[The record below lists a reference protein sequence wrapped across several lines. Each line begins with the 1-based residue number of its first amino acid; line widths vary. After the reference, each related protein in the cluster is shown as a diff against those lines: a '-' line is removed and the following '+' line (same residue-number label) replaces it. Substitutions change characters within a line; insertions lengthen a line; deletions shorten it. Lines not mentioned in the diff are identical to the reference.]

1 MVYTRPSWPKRPPR
15 EPGPTHDPRPPSPT
29 FEYSEQGAIS
39 RRAANLAPS
48 LIRDIADSGIGQA
61 DIIPLWFGEGCWP
74 SPDVAVEAARRA
86 LAGGDHFYQ
95 PNSGKPELRE
105 ELSAYHRRIYGV
117 EIDPR
122 RITVTASGMQ
132 ALALVAQ
139 VLVDPGDRAVVVGPV
154 WPNIRETLR
163 ISGAFVVEHA
173 LRPAGGRWSLDVE
186 RLTDDIGDNTRLV
199 FINSPANPTGWTAT
213 PEELDAIIEHCRR
226 HKVWL
231 VADDA
236 YSRLCYGHRYAPC
249 ALTRTEPDDLVIS
262 VNTFSKAW
270 SMTGWRLGWMIAPA
284 DLEAPLAMLTEFNI
298 AGAPGFVQAAGIAA
312 LRDGEPD
319 VALLQQRLDA
329 LRPLVGE
336 HLMGI
341 AGLRYLEPEGAF
353 YSFFGVDGMT
363 DSVAAAKHI
372 LATCGVGLAPGRA
385 FGPHGEGHLRLCFA
399 QPPETLTTALERLAD
414 YFSNTAGIH

>member
-1 MVYTRPSWPKRPPR
+1 MVYARLFWPIRAPR
-15 EPGPTHDPRPPSPT
+15 EPEPEPDSPRSSPT
-29 FEYSEQGAIS
+29 FEYSEQGAVS
-39 RRAANLAPS
+39 RRATNLEPS
-48 LIRDIADSGIGQA
+48 LIRDIANAGIGRS
-61 DIIPLWFGEGCWP
+61 DVIPLWFGEGCWP
-74 SPDVAVEAARRA
+74 SPDIAVEAARRA
-86 LAGGDHFYQ
+86 LADGDHFYQ
-95 PNSGKPELRE
+95 PNSGKTELRE
-105 ELSAYHRRIYGV
+105 EISAYHRRIYGV
-117 EIDPR
+117 EIDPH

-139 VLVDPGDRAVVVGPV
+139 ALVDPGDRAVIIGPV

-173 LRPAGGRWSLDVE
+173 LRPDGGRWSLDVG
-186 RLTDDIGDNTRLV
+186 RFIDDIGERTRLV

-213 PEELDAIIEHCRR
+213 SDELDAVIEHCRR

-231 VADDA
+231 VTDDA
-236 YSRLCYGHRYAPC
+236 YSRLYYGNPYAPF
-249 ALTRTEPDDLVIS
+249 ALSRTEPDDLVIS

-270 SMTGWRLGWMIAPA
+270 SMTGWRLGWMTAPA
-284 DLEAPLAMLTEFNI
+284 ELEAPLAMLTEYNI

-319 VALLQQRLDA
+319 VALLQERLA
-329 LRPLVGE
+329 SLRPLVGQ
-336 HLMGI
+336 HLAGI
-341 AGLRYLEPEGAF
+341 PGVRYLEPEGAF

-363 DSVAAAKHI
+363 DSVATAKHI

-414 YFSNTAGIH
+414 YFDTTAA